1 MSFSEKGTGV
11 AIMTRWNEQFG
22 RTVTTSKGIEN
33 HWFVLNVFQYSDN
46 NNIIDNNSYYE
57 EMNDY
62 LDFYSQHCRE
72 KVSLEIVDY
81 YCLPGKEMVGVS
93 KTFWLKL
100 IQRKWKKVYA
110 QRRENKKKRK
120 TIKELRYRERNG
132 CWSDAVKLMP
142 QLKGMLSTL

>member
-11 AIMTRWNEQFG
+11 AIITRWNEQFG
-22 RTVTTSKGIEN
+22 RTATTSKGIEN
-33 HWFVLNVFQYSDN
+33 HWFVLNLFEHSDSN
-46 NNIIDNNSYYE
+46 SDSYYE

-62 LDFYSQHCRE
+62 IDFYSQHCHE

-81 YCLPGKEMVGVS
+81 HCLPGREMVGVS

-110 QRRENKKKRK
+110 QRQEIEKKRK

-132 CWSDAVKLMP
+132 CWSDDVKLMP
-142 QLKGMLSTL
+142 QLKGMLSAL